1 MISLRDIFINYYSN
15 LILKMFYT
23 TNIYNFDF
31 TVSDNKIEIELK
43 KIIILYLESELFEM
57 VRIYYQIKLDRFD
70 GLNTNQ
76 TVIED
81 FLIKLLDQLAQFG
94 IIDPK
99 SEINDNIKQYVHPH
113 MNELISKTLLYVRV
127 ILDVTHRWI
136 ANYYNSF
143 KTLNEL
149 II

>member
-1 MISLRDIFINYYSN
+1 ML
-15 LILKMFYT
+15 YT

-31 TVSDNKIEIELK
+31 INENRIIQIELNR
-43 KIIILYLESELFEM
+43 IIISYLESELFDM

-76 TVIED
+76 IVIED
-81 FLIKLLDQLAQFG
+81 FLIKLLDQLVQFG

-99 SEINDNIKQYVHPH
+99 SDIYSNIKQYVHSH
-113 MNELISKTLLYVRV
+113 MNELISKTLLYIRV